1 MIATVYSICVSGD
14 ILEAK
19 VTIACDGKSAL
30 TKIGLEEIQFDM
42 VYSIKNL
49 LHKFPIKYEL
59 WNVKEHP
66 DEGIM
71 LEELDELDQANVLVY
86 VIARNHLES
95 ILPDQ
100 LVINW
105 DYIFLGKYLKYT
117 NTFVSTGWHG
127 IRPLAD
133 RESLQKWRIQ
143 C

>member
-30 TKIGLEEIQFDM
+30 TKIGWEEIQFDM

-71 LEELDELDQANVLVY
+71 LEELDELDQANVLVD

-100 LVINW
+100 LVIN
-105 DYIFLGKYLKYT
+105 
-117 NTFVSTGWHG
+117 
-127 IRPLAD
+127 
-133 RESLQKWRIQ
+133 
-143 C
+143 

>member
-127 IRPLAD
+127 IRHLAD